1 MGARAR
7 FDIHRL
13 PRCACLQRQD
23 APCGVDPCPGT
34 SRLPSTR
41 GPRRPR
47 RLQIDSMTTNT
58 FREAWFSNI
67 HKNFLAGLTT
77 SFALVPECIAFALV
91 AQLNPLM
98 GLYGAFIICA
108 LTAIFGGRP
117 GMISGAAG
125 SMAVVIVALVAQ
137 HGVQY
142 LLATV
147 VLGGV
152 LMAAFGLLRLGKLIR
167 MVPHPVM
174 LGFVNGLAIII
185 AMAQLEHFR
194 QSTPQGEQWL
204 GGTPLLVMCGLV
216 GLTMAIVYVLPR
228 LTKAVPPALVA
239 ILGVGLLG
247 YALELPTRTLG
258 DLAQIA
264 GGLPALHI
272 PTVPFNGETLRIIL
286 PYASL
291 MAMVGLL
298 ETLLTFNLTD
308 DITETRGQPN
318 RECVALGAANVV
330 SGLFGGMGG
339 CAMIGQTMI
348 NLSSGGRSRLS
359 GLTSGVMI
367 LLFILFLSPLI
378 AHIPLA
384 ALVGVMFVVAQET
397 FAWGSLRV
405 LGKVPRHDAL
415 VIVAVTVITVFT
427 DLATAVLCGIVIA
440 ALSFAWQHARDV
452 RTDVEDDSD
461 TGVRTYVPHGTLFFA
476 STAHFQELFAPA
488 ADPARV
494 VLDCRHLHLA
504 DHSAIAAMES
514 LHGRYAKAGKRLQV
528 VQLSKRNLA
537 LLQRAG
543 VDVGQGQDGRSQARE
558 AGAMVSNAG

>member
-1 MGARAR
+1 MMKQAVR
-7 FDIHRL
+7 D
-13 PRCACLQRQD
+13 
-23 APCGVDPCPGT
+23 
-34 SRLPSTR
+34 
-41 GPRRPR
+41 
-47 RLQIDSMTTNT
+47 
-58 FREAWFSNI
+58 EWFSQPQKNI
-67 HKNFLAGLTT
+67 LAGLTT

-108 LTAIFGGRP
+108 MTALFGGRP

-147 VLGGV
+147 VLSGS
-152 LMAAFGLLRLGKLIR
+152 LMALFGLLRLGQLIR

-194 QSTPQGEQWL
+194 QGGQWL
-204 GGTPLLVMCGLV
+204 QGPSLWMMAGLV
-216 GLTMAIVYVLPR
+216 ALTMAIVYILPR
-228 LTKAVPPALVA
+228 FTRALPPALVA
-239 ILGVGLLG
+239 IVGVGLLG
-247 YALELPTRTLG
+247 YGLQLPSRTLG
-258 DLAQIA
+258 DLAHMA
-264 GGLPALHI
+264 GGLPAFHF
-272 PTVPFNGETLRIIL
+272 PAVPLNLDTLTIIF
-286 PYASL
+286 PYAAL

-308 DITETRGQPN
+308 DITETAGQPN
-318 RECVALGAANVV
+318 RECVALGAANIV
-330 SGLFGGMGG
+330 SGVFGGMGG

-359 GLTSGVMI
+359 GVTSGVMI

-384 ALVGVMFVVAQET
+384 ALVGVMFVVAHQT

-405 LGKVPRHDAL
+405 LGKVPRQDAL
-415 VIVAVTVITVFT
+415 VIVAVTAITVFT

-440 ALSFAWQHARDV
+440 ALNFAWQHARDI
-452 RTDVEDDSD
+452 RADIDD
-461 TGVRTYVPHGTLFFA
+461 TQAGVRTYAPHGTLFFA
-476 STAHFQELFAPA
+476 STAHFQELFTPA
-488 ADPARV
+488 TDPSRV
-494 VLDCRHLHLA
+494 ILDCRHLHMA

-514 LHGRYAKAGKRLQV
+514 LVERYAKAGKRLQV
-528 VQLSKRNLA
+528 MHLSQRSES

-543 VDVGQGQDGRSQARE
+543 VELVHG
-558 AGAMVSNAG
+558 

>member
-1 MGARAR
+1 MMKQAVR
-7 FDIHRL
+7 D
-13 PRCACLQRQD
+13 
-23 APCGVDPCPGT
+23 
-34 SRLPSTR
+34 
-41 GPRRPR
+41 
-47 RLQIDSMTTNT
+47 
-58 FREAWFSNI
+58 EWFSQPQKNI
-67 HKNFLAGLTT
+67 LAGLTT

-108 LTAIFGGRP
+108 MTALFGGRP

-147 VLGGV
+147 VLSGL
-152 LMAAFGLLRLGKLIR
+152 LMALFGLLRLGQLIR

-194 QSTPQGEQWL
+194 QGGQWL
-204 GGTPLLVMCGLV
+204 QGPSLWMMAGLV
-216 GLTMAIVYVLPR
+216 ALTMAIVYILPR
-228 LTKAVPPALVA
+228 FTRALPPALVA
-239 ILGVGLLG
+239 IVGVGLLG
-247 YALELPTRTLG
+247 YGLQLPSRTLG
-258 DLAQIA
+258 DLAHMA
-264 GGLPALHI
+264 GGLPAFHF
-272 PTVPFNGETLRIIL
+272 PAVPLNVDTLKIIF
-286 PYASL
+286 PYAAL

-308 DITETRGQPN
+308 DITETAGQPN
-318 RECVALGAANVV
+318 RECVALGAANIV
-330 SGLFGGMGG
+330 SGVFGGMGG

-359 GLTSGVMI
+359 GVTSGVMI

-384 ALVGVMFVVAQET
+384 ALVGVMFVVAHQT

-405 LGKVPRHDAL
+405 LGKVPRQDAL
-415 VIVAVTVITVFT
+415 VIVAVTAITVFT

-440 ALSFAWQHARDV
+440 ALNFAWQHARDI
-452 RTDVEDDSD
+452 RADVDD
-461 TGVRTYVPHGTLFFA
+461 TQAGVRTYAPHGTLFFA
-476 STAHFQELFAPA
+476 STAHFQELFTPA
-488 ADPARV
+488 TDPSRV
-494 VLDCRHLHLA
+494 ILDCRHLHMA

-514 LHGRYAKAGKRLQV
+514 LVERYAKAGKRLQV
-528 VQLSKRNLA
+528 MHLSQRSES

-543 VDVGQGQDGRSQARE
+543 VELVHG
-558 AGAMVSNAG
+558 

>member
-1 MGARAR
+1 MNTTTGRDEWR
-7 FDIHRL
+7 SD
-13 PRCACLQRQD
+13 LQ
-23 APCGVDPCPGT
+23 
-34 SRLPSTR
+34 
-41 GPRRPR
+41 
-47 RLQIDSMTTNT
+47 
-58 FREAWFSNI
+58 
-67 HKNFLAGLTT
+67 KNVLAGLTS

-108 LTAIFGGRP
+108 MTAIFGGRP

-137 HGVQY
+137 HGAQY
-142 LLATV
+142 FLATV
-147 VLGGV
+147 VLSGM
-152 LMAAFGLLRLGKLIR
+152 LMALFGLLRLGKLIR

-185 AMAQLEHFR
+185 AMAQLEHFKHA
-194 QSTPQGEQWL
+194 TPQGEQWL
-204 GGTPLLVMCGLV
+204 QGTPMLLMCGLV
-216 GLTMAIVYVLPR
+216 VLTMAIVYALPR
-228 LTKAVPPALVA
+228 ITRAVPPALVA
-239 ILGVGLLG
+239 ILGIGLLSYG
-247 YALELPTRTLG
+247 LQLPTHTLG
-258 DLAQIA
+258 DLAQMA
-264 GGLPALHI
+264 GGLPALHL
-272 PTVPFNGETLRIIL
+272 PAVPLNAETLRIIL
-286 PYASL
+286 PYAAL

-308 DITETRGQPN
+308 DITGTRGQAN

-348 NLSSGGRSRLS
+348 NLSSGGRSRVS

-378 AHIPLA
+378 GHIPLA
-384 ALVGVMFVVAQET
+384 ALVGVMFVVAHET

-405 LGKVPRHDAL
+405 LGKVPPQDAL

-440 ALSFAWQHARDV
+440 ALNFAWQHARDI
-452 RTDVEDDSD
+452 RADIDDSQA
-461 TGVRTYVPHGTLFFA
+461 GLRTYLPHGTLFFA
-476 STAHFQELFAPA
+476 SAAHFQELFTPS

-494 VLDCRHLHLA
+494 ILNCRHLHLA
-504 DHSAIAAMES
+504 DHSAIAAVES
-514 LHGRYAKAGKRLQV
+514 LYERYEKAGKRLQLMH
-528 VQLSKRNLA
+528 LSQRNQV
-537 LLQRAG
+537 LLERAG
-543 VDVGQGQDGRSQARE
+543 VDVRLA
-558 AGAMVSNAG
+558 